1 MNKKNTPLF
10 SQQLGSIRAS
20 VWESQSDEGK
30 TFHNVTLVR
39 CYKDKSGDWQES
51 SSFNGLAD
59 LALVR
64 EAARLAA
71 RFIEQHERQQ
81 ESHD

>member
-1 MNKKNTPLF
+1 MTKKNGPIF

-20 VWESQSDEGK
+20 VWETQSDEGK
-30 TFHNVTLVR
+30 TFHNITLAR
-39 CYKDKSGDWQES
+39 SYKDKNGDWQES
-51 SSFNGLAD
+51 NTFNGLAD

-71 RFIEQHERQQ
+71 NWIEQREQDL
-81 ESHD
+81 EAHD